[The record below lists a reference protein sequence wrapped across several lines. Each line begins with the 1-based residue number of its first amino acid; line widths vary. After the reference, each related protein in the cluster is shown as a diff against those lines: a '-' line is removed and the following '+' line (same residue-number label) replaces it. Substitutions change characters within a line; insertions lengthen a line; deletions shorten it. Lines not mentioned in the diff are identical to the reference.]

1 MHEEREADPRDDLD
15 AGREKTDEADSSEK
29 AKEEFEDD
37 PSRNPEDDSLKGI
50 KGG

>member
-1 MHEEREADPRDDLD
+1 MNEEREADPRDDLD
-15 AGREKTDEADSSEK
+15 AVREKTDESKPREN

-37 PSRNPEDDSLKGI
+37 PSRNPDDDGLKGI